1 MSDQLTNNKKH
12 DTNFGFKPVSF
23 DEKKKLVQNV
33 FNSVAPKYD
42 LMNDLMSF
50 GLHRAWKKSFVD
62 MITLQNNDHIL
73 DMAGGTGDISFK
85 LHEKAKKQHINI
97 NIINADLTYHML
109 QTGINRGI
117 DRGILNG
124 IDYTNTDAQSLPFL
138 DETFSRY
145 VISFGL
151 RNVPSRAKALKEA
164 MRVLKKGGKF
174 YCLEFSHIILSPIQK
189 IYQNYAFKF
198 IPKLG
203 EKISQD
209 KDSYQYLVESIEK
222 FPKQEDL
229 ALELREAGFDNVNFR
244 NLSLGLVAIHYGTKL

>member
-1 MSDQLTNNKKH
+1 MSDPFAKNQEN
-12 DTNFGFKPVSF
+12 DTNFGFKTVSF

-33 FNSVAPKYD
+33 FDSVAPKYD
-42 LMNDLMSF
+42 LMNDLMSL
-50 GLHRAWKKSFVD
+50 GLHRAWKKSFVN
-62 MITLQNNDHIL
+62 MITLQVNDHVL

-85 LHEKAKKQHINI
+85 LYEKAKKQHTNI
-97 NIINADLTYHML
+97 YITNADLTYHML
-109 QTGINRGI
+109 KTGIDRAI

-124 IDYTNTDAQSLPFL
+124 INYANTDAQFLPFL
-138 DETFSRY
+138 DETFSHY

-151 RNVPSRAKALKEA
+151 RNVPSRAKALSEA
-164 MRVLKKGGKF
+164 KRVLKKGGKF
-174 YCLEFSHIILSPIQK
+174 YCLEFSHIFLSPIQR

-229 ALELREAGFDNVNFR
+229 ALELRQAGFDNVNFR

>member
-1 MSDQLTNNKKH
+1 MSDQLSNNKNH

-33 FNSVAPKYD
+33 FDSVAPKYD

-62 MITLQNNDHIL
+62 MITLQENNYIL

-109 QTGINRGI
+109 QTGVNRAI

-138 DETFSRY
+138 DETFSHY

-151 RNVPSRAKALKEA
+151 RNVPSRAKALSEA

-174 YCLEFSHIILSPIQK
+174 YCLEFSHIFLSPLQK

-209 KDSYQYLVESIEK
+209 KNSYQYLVESIEK

-229 ALELREAGFDNVNFR
+229 ALELRQAGFDNVNFR